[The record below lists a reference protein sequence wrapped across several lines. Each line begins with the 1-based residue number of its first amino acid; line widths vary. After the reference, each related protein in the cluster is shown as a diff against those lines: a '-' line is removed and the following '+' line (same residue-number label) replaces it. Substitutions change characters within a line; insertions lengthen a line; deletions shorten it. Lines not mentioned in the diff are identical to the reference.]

1 MRKHLLLIFALL
13 CMIAQGA
20 WAQTNLGNV
29 PETVSATDATIMK
42 LGHLTMT
49 MEKEVV
55 IDPQTHLTDTLV
67 TVKDVE
73 WNTTPG
79 TAKRRMDLRKA
90 TATGFENQDSSW
102 WLDMWWFTY
111 NYPSVNA
118 EGEDVT
124 LSALAC
130 MPDDGCDYVN
140 NVIIGCHVTITSNK
154 ECPSRYT
161 EEGSFKSDV
170 SMLMNHAG
178 SGLVFH
184 SVQDD
189 MPYYNLVIMPDYEGY
204 GVTRSHAHPYL
215 YQELTARQVVDG
227 VRYGISLYNSDSS
240 VSEIRHPFRDGWRSI
255 TVGYSQGGSVALATQ
270 RFIEQNGLTDELQ
283 LAGSVCGDGPYDLM
297 STLMYYV
304 GQYKAGKK
312 LNMPVVMPLILKG
325 MCDSNPY
332 MTDHQVSDYIKPQFL
347 ETGILDWLNEKNKTT
362 DDITDAWKEQ
372 YKNGTTADQDQGNG
386 YGSDYF
392 HAVLNDDG
400 TSTLGKMMRSE
411 TLDYF
416 SNLYDNYKDSYTSA
430 SGIPLPTHRGLME
443 DLHFALESNNMTMGW
458 QPQHPIFMYHSY
470 DDTVVPEV
478 NRERAGNTI
487 GDWVIKLHASGYL
500 QYDHVGSGRQFY
512 LGLEEFNAIRALA
525 QAPVHPSTS
534 DVSNIRTEYGSNSLD
549 D

>member
-1 MRKHLLLIFALL
+1 M
-13 CMIAQGA
+13 
-20 WAQTNLGNV
+20 
-29 PETVSATDATIMK
+29 
-42 LGHLTMT
+42 
-49 MEKEVV
+49 
-55 IDPQTHLTDTLV
+55 
-67 TVKDVE
+67 
-73 WNTTPG
+73 
-79 TAKRRMDLRKA
+79 
-90 TATGFENQDSSW
+90 
-102 WLDMWWFTY
+102 
-111 NYPSVNA
+111 
-118 EGEDVT
+118 
-124 LSALAC
+124 
-130 MPDDGCDYVN
+130 
-140 NVIIGCHVTITSNK
+140 
-154 ECPSRYT
+154 
-161 EEGSFKSDV
+161 
-170 SMLMNHAG
+170 
-178 SGLVFH
+178 
-184 SVQDD
+184 
-189 MPYYNLVIMPDYEGY
+189 
-204 GVTRSHAHPYL
+204 
-215 YQELTARQVVDG
+215 
-227 VRYGISLYNSDSS
+227 
-240 VSEIRHPFRDGWRSI
+240 
-255 TVGYSQGGSVALATQ
+255 ALATQ